1 MMTNPYVQKQPIER
15 KYTIRGK
22 VGATPVVLTLSG
34 MNVMDVME
42 KAKSQYP
49 TIEVIAIHLEKG

>member
-1 MMTNPYVQKQPIER
+1 MINPYVQKQPIER

-22 VGATPVVLTLSG
+22 VGERPVSLTMNGL
-34 MNVMDVME
+34 NVMDVME